1 MSIQYDRSLK
11 KYILRTDLIKVY
23 IVLTFTIVGRKLS
36 PYNERTLIF
45 VLSEKIFLG
54 NEYLYH

>member
-36 PYNERTLIF
+36 PYNERILIF